1 MVVVWY
7 QGQQALARL
16 SQTCHLL
23 CLVARPILFHWYHA
37 VDGCTKPPS
46 SITLAHL
53 FSPTLHYPDLAAAV
67 KSLALHSPRYDP
79 DMRIG
84 DEMTKVRVALK
95 SDVTCRRT
103 KESLGGSLLSRHVL
117 DTAQLQELAL
127 AYLPNVSELSL
138 QRDFHYV
145 SECTN
150 ILDSQVSPWLKWTYP
165 LPALRHLII
174 PGQLLTSPLS
184 GQNSHT
190 TIHIQDASSL
200 LRCAP
205 NIETLIFADG
215 SGRSVCRRVFFQDYP
230 WEVWFLRLRRLSIDG
245 IGVQQLARIV
255 ALCPA
260 LEDIKFF
267 DVAKDDDDDM
277 KFQVKGV
284 VLEPAK
290 HLGSARTTLKSLCYS
305 VIYSPRRGFKT
316 MSAYSRVVTTPG
328 WDAYLP
334 TGFSTGLSF
343 AEFPALERLEVE
355 QLMLYGPPIIQALES
370 KDAVRDDV
378 ALRLAAPRDL
388 LERLPPN
395 LVHLQLG
402 KVDIWSVVLRDMTTL
417 CFPGPGGRMYC
428 PRLEMVDVEVSTAP
442 PESEY
447 RAWSKLWQS
456 VGSACHFPIPISVVR
471 PSEAMGT

>member
-1 MVVVWY
+1 MTPAVFS
-7 QGQQALARL
+7 AAR
-16 SQTCHLL
+16 QT
-23 CLVARPILFHWYHA
+23 
-37 VDGCTKPPS
+37 S
-46 SITLAHL
+46 
-53 FSPTLHYPDLAAAV
+53 
-67 KSLALHSPRYDP
+67 
-79 DMRIG
+79 
-84 DEMTKVRVALK
+84 
-95 SDVTCRRT
+95 
-103 KESLGGSLLSRHVL
+103 
-117 DTAQLQELAL
+117 
-127 AYLPNVSELSL
+127 
-138 QRDFHYV
+138 
-145 SECTN
+145 
-150 ILDSQVSPWLKWTYP
+150 
-165 LPALRHLII
+165 
-174 PGQLLTSPLS
+174 
-184 GQNSHT
+184 
-190 TIHIQDASSL
+190 
-200 LRCAP
+200 
-205 NIETLIFADG
+205 
-215 SGRSVCRRVFFQDYP
+215 
-230 WEVWFLRLRRLSIDG
+230 RRLSLPTAGD
-245 IGVQQLARIV
+245 ARFAAEFSFRTIHGRFGSCACAGCRSTVLVSSNWHAIV

-260 LEDIKFF
+260 LEDIEFF

-290 HLGSARTTLKSLCYS
+290 HLGSTRTTLKSPCSS

-316 MSAYSRVVTTPG
+316 MSAYSWVVTTPG

-402 KVDIWSVVLRDMTTL
+402 QVDIWSVVLRDMTAL

-447 RAWSKLWQS
+447 RFS
-456 VGSACHFPIPISVVR
+456 V
-471 PSEAMGT
+471 EAMAERGVRVSLSHSNISCEAE